1 MSLFKSL
8 FGQKDSWEEDF
19 ENYRAVFDQIVAD
32 SQRIFPNW
40 LKFQNEIFE
49 KSNSGNWIG
58 GTYSA
63 EGYFAFANLAPFVVL
78 LQIKHPDKST
88 ELNQC
93 LAYTYHMLDGGYG
106 GALGKIEKREPVE
119 RLTGTLLLIRGKVFD
134 VDFAG
139 DPLVGS
145 IISDYTFS
153 LRLCNEGQTGA
164 VDATIERLERTHT
177 LVGNAIAS
185 ISRAKQILRINS

>member
-8 FGQKDSWEEDF
+8 FGEKDSWDEDF
-19 ENYRAVFDQIVAD
+19 KNYRDIFDHIVAD

-40 LKFQNEIFE
+40 LKFQNEVFE

-78 LQIKHPDKST
+78 LQIKHPNKST

-93 LAYTYHMLDGGYG
+93 LAYTYHMLDKGFG
-106 GALGKIEKREPVE
+106 GALRKIEKPEPVE
-119 RLTGTLLLIRGKVFD
+119 RLTGKLLLIRGKVLD

-139 DPLVGS
+139 ESLVGS
-145 IISDYTFS
+145 IILDYTFS
-153 LRLCNEGQTGA
+153 LRLCNEGQAGA
-164 VDATIERLERTHT
+164 VDSTIERLERTHT
-177 LVGNAIAS
+177 LVGNAVAS
-185 ISRAKQILRINS
+185 ISRAKQVLRIHT